1 MATSGIDNELTR
13 ADFEGLPSRLLWRGS
28 RHSPDVLLYEVNGE
42 LVALKDF
49 RGKPWV
55 WRILIGLFLI
65 SREAG
70 ALRALAGM
78 SGIPQFRGMPDRY
91 SLAMTYIA
99 CEPVSK
105 WKLRRGG
112 DERLAA
118 ELEGLVAE
126 MHRRGVVHLDLK
138 HRTNVAAT
146 PDGHAVLLDFASALR
161 FNPGWFG
168 GRLMV
173 KLLGAPDRLAVAKW
187 KSKLGPRRQSRVQK
201 RRVEFLRLLGLALRP
216 LKLLKKIRRG
226 LRRRGRQ

>member
-1 MATSGIDNELTR
+1 MATSGVDNELTR

-49 RGKPWV
+49 RDKPRV

-70 ALRALAGM
+70 ALRVLDGM
-78 SGIPQFRGMPDRY
+78 SGVPQFRGTPDRY

-99 CEPVSK
+99 CKPITK
-105 WKLRRGG
+105 WKPGPTG
-112 DERLAA
+112 DERLAS
-118 ELEGLVAE
+118 EVEGLVAE
-126 MHRRGVVHLDLK
+126 MHRRGVVHMDLK
-138 HRTNVAAT
+138 HRTNVATT

-168 GRLMV
+168 GLLMV
-173 KLLGAPDRLAVAKW
+173 KLLGVPDRLAVAKW
-187 KSKLGPRRQSRVQK
+187 KRKLSPHQQSRAEK
-201 RRVEFLRLLGLALRP
+201 RRVEFLRRLELVLRP
-216 LKLLKKIRRG
+216 RRLLRKIRHG
-226 LRRRGRQ
+226 QRRRRRK